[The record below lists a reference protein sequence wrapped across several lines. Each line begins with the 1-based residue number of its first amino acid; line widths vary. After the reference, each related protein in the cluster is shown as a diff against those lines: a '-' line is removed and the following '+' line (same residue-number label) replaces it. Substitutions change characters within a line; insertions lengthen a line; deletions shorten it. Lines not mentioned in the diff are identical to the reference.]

1 MADKKNEKAYQLE
14 IPIALYNKL
23 KKRVEEAGFGSVE
36 EYVLF
41 ILNEVVEETG
51 EEEPELS
58 EEDEKKIKERLRSLG
73 YLD

>member
-1 MADKKNEKAYQLE
+1 MVDEKKEDTYQLE
-14 IPIALYNKL
+14 IPMDLYNKL
-23 KKRVEEAGFGSVE
+23 KKRVEDVGFGSVE

-41 ILNEVVEETG
+41 VLNEVVEDAG